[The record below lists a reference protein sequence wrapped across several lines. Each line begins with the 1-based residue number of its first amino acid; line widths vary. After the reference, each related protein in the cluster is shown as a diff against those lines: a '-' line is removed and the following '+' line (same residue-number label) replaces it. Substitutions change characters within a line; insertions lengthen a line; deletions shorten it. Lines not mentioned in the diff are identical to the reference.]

1 MTTDYFFTNF
11 NSLWDTFTT
20 GEWALP
26 APRPERPTY
35 CNLPSTPPC
44 DCDIST
50 DLNTLYLTFALAG
63 YTKKDVEVSA
73 GNNSVTLSTK
83 KTPED
88 AKTNPIHRGISKKA
102 HNLTLTIDESF
113 DPKKAEVDFI
123 NGLLRITIPKTEEG
137 KTIKLL

>member
-1 MTTDYFFTNF
+1 MTADYFFTNF
-11 NSLWDTFTT
+11 NNLWDSFTT
-20 GEWALP
+20 NDW
-26 APRPERPTY
+26 PRQVIPERA
-35 CNLPSTPPC
+35 CNLPTTPPC
-44 DCDIST
+44 DCDISK

-88 AKTNPIHRGISKKA
+88 EQTNPIHRGISKKA

>member
-1 MTTDYFFTNF
+1 MTADYFFTNF
-11 NSLWDTFTT
+11 NNLWDSFTT
-20 GEWALP
+20 NDW
-26 APRPERPTY
+26 PRQVIPERA
-35 CNLPSTPPC
+35 CNLPTTPPC
-44 DCDIST
+44 DCDISK

-88 AKTNPIHRGISKKA
+88 EKTNPIHRGISKKA

>member
-11 NSLWDTFTT
+11 NNLWDSFTT
-20 GEWALP
+20 ADW
-26 APRPERPTY
+26 PRQVIPERA
-35 CNLPSTPPC
+35 CNLPTTPPC
-44 DCDIST
+44 DCDISK

-73 GNNSVTLSTK
+73 GNNSITLSTK

-88 AKTNPIHRGISKKA
+88 EKTNPIHRGISKKA